1 MPKRSAKHMGE
12 RRKRILDAALECALS
27 KGWGRTTIDDVASR
41 AGLSKGGVY
50 VHFANKREL
59 LVGIVKSN
67 VEAVE
72 TLAGFTKFKD
82 LRRMLLAGMD
92 FLSSPRGQAVAIS
105 NLEFQLEAA
114 RDPEL
119 QQMLRAGAARM
130 VEVFTLVV
138 KRLRPDLAASEAA
151 TAALSLILLVEGV
164 RSFRAFSDAVS
175 KAQLRAAMQRQLEAL
190 QSK

>member
-1 MPKRSAKHMGE
+1 MPKRSATHMGE
-12 RRKRILDAALECALS
+12 RRKKILDAALECALS
-27 KGWGRTTIDDVASR
+27 KGWGRTTIDDVASH

-72 TLAGFTKFKD
+72 TLASFTTYKD
-82 LRRMLLAGMD
+82 VRRMLLRGMD
-92 FLSSPRGQAVAIS
+92 FLSSPKGQAVAIS

-119 QQMLRAGAARM
+119 QQMLRTGAARM

-138 KRLRPDLAASEAA
+138 KRLRSDLSASEAA

-164 RSFRAFSDAVS
+164 RSFRAFSDAAS
-175 KAQLRAAMQRQLEAL
+175 KAQLRAAMERQLEAL
-190 QSK
+190 QAK

>member
-1 MPKRSAKHMGE
+1 MPKRSATHMGE
-12 RRKRILDAALECALS
+12 RRKKILDAALECALS
-27 KGWGRTTIDDVASR
+27 KGWGRTTIDDVASH

-72 TLAGFTKFKD
+72 TLASFTQYKD
-82 LRRMLLAGMD
+82 VRRMLLRGMD
-92 FLSSPRGQAVAIS
+92 FLSSPKGQAVAIS

-119 QQMLRAGAARM
+119 QQMLRTGAARM

-138 KRLRPDLAASEAA
+138 KRLRPDLTASEAA

-164 RSFRAFSDAVS
+164 RSFRAFSDAAS
-175 KAQLRAAMQRQLEAL
+175 KAQLRAAMERQLEAL
-190 QSK
+190 QAK